1 MSANDNLL
9 ESINN
14 SNVDGVNKALKEGA
28 NPDYICK
35 YNRNFDSVMMLAIKT
50 KNIEIIERLLE
61 ENINLKHTNKSGQT
75 ALDLLLNQSLYK
87 KKPPQILVKNI
98 IKNVQVRIER
108 EDIIKNVQDRIKQ
121 DVHLKTE
128 IIFKFL
134 EKEATTQT
142 LSENQ
147 TRGFKGDIIPPDSFP
162 LLVIE
167 AKNYGEF
174 KWNQLALG
182 EEVKQLDEWIRQ
194 SQESCESQDKWLLCV
209 KISRQ
214 GEFVLW
220 DPTQW
225 QDLTFSKTYKT
236 YKYITAKEF
245 WTNNKDAIKNQSQ

>member
-1 MSANDNLL
+1 MSGRKSKNKGKSYERDIANFLSDLYN
-9 ESINN
+9 ESFTRVPY
-14 SNVDGVNKALKEGA
+14 SGA
-28 NPDYICK
+28 FIGGQ
-35 YNRNFDSVMMLAIKT
+35 
-50 KNIEIIERLLE
+50 NI
-61 ENINLKHTNKSGQT
+61 
-75 ALDLLLNQSLYK
+75 
-87 KKPPQILVKNI
+87 
-98 IKNVQVRIER
+98 VR
-108 EDIIKNVQDRIKQ
+108 
-121 DVHLKTE
+121 
-128 IIFKFL
+128 
-134 EKEATTQT
+134 TQT

-194 SQESCESQDKWLLCV
+194 AQESCESQDRWLLCV

-220 DPTQW
+220 DPAQW

-245 WTNNKDAIKNQSQ
+245 WANNKDAIKNQSQ

>member
-61 ENINLKHTNKSGQT
+61 ENLNLKHTNESDQT

-98 IKNVQVRIER
+98 IKNVQVRIKQ

-134 EKEATTQT
+134 EKGATTQT
-142 LSENQ
+142 LSEKQ
-147 TRGFKGDIIPPDSFP
+147 KEALFKNGKYTKDS
-162 LLVIE
+162 IE
-167 AKNYGEF
+167 NF
-174 KWNQLALG
+174 LTSNLF
-182 EEVKQLDEWIRQ
+182 
-194 SQESCESQDKWLLCV
+194 SQAVLKKSNDK
-209 KISRQ
+209 KHYIS
-214 GEFVLW
+214 
-220 DPTQW
+220 P
-225 QDLTFSKTYKT
+225 
-236 YKYITAKEF
+236 
-245 WTNNKDAIKNQSQ
+245 